1 MWADCYD
8 RLNMPTIELQT
19 TFAINAKPEIG
30 FAAAGAARGGD
41 AAGRA
46 GAADGRSAA
55 VDGAPG
61 GTMEGEGCSGGGTGA
76 AGCSCAS
83 FSFRHLA
90 N

>member
-1 MWADCYD
+1 MN
-8 RLNMPTIELQT
+8 RQTIELQT

-41 AAGRA
+41 TAGRA
-46 GAADGRSAA
+46 GAADGGSAA